1 MIGSRPW
8 TPEDEDRLRALA
20 EAKRTLTFAAKELM
34 RTESAVAGR
43 AYKLG
48 IKFGKPKTRGLGA
61 ERLKNPIRNETLARL
76 VSGIGYSR

>member
-1 MIGSRPW
+1 MSGSRVW

-48 IKFGKPKTRGLGA
+48 IKFGKPKSRGLGA
-61 ERLKNPIRNETLARL
+61 RKGEKPA
-76 VSGIGYSR
+76 SQ

>member
-1 MIGSRPW
+1 MSGSRPW
-8 TPEDEDRLRALA
+8 TPEDEDRLRALV

-48 IKFGKPKTRGLGA
+48 IKFAKPKTRGLGA
-61 ERLKNPIRNETLARL
+61 RKVEKPAPQ
-76 VSGIGYSR
+76 

>member
-8 TPEDEDRLRALA
+8 TPEDADRLRALVE

-61 ERLKNPIRNETLARL
+61 RQRP
-76 VSGIGYSR
+76 